1 MHYSLEDFATD
12 IRAALTADAGPGGRE
27 AVRKLVRR
35 ALADADFIASHAPP
49 ESKEERSVLYEDPEL
64 GFCICAHVY
73 NGEKKGE
80 PHDHGPTWAIYG
92 QAAGETEM
100 TDWRMVT
107 PPAGGKPGKAEQ
119 TRSYILSPATP
130 TPTSPATSTRRCA
143 AARRGSSASRDK
155 IRTGSSERRW
165 RRCEGRGHGGQH
177 EDQPRVALL
186 PPDY

>member
-1 MHYSLEDFATD
+1 MHYSLEDFTAD

-35 ALADADFIASHAPP
+35 ALADADFIASNAPP

-73 NGEKKGE
+73 NGEKMGE

-119 TRSYILSPATP
+119 TRSYILQPGDAHTYQP
-130 TPTSPATSTRRCA
+130 GDIHAPL
-143 AARRGSSASRDK
+143 RRGPTRL
-155 IRTGSSERRW
+155 IRIEGWNTDRIERTPL
-165 RRCEGRGHGGQH
+165 EA
-177 EDQPRVALL
+177 V
-186 PPDY
+186 